1 LPDTPSPLVSDKPT
15 VPAVIVLFASVD
27 PLVLA
32 TKPLPS
38 ALNVDIAPVKPTAIF
53 DCAPLSVKVNP
64 DPTEKNRLLAKEG
77 SLFTVMKVWVNEGPE
92 VIAPVVVCTV
102 TPFCTI
108 GTASVPVRV
117 PAAGNWVICTFAM
130 F

>member
-1 LPDTPSPLVSDKPT
+1 MYR
-15 VPAVIVLFASVD
+15 LFA
-27 PLVLA
+27 
-32 TKPLPS
+32 
-38 ALNVDIAPVKPTAIF
+38 NV
-53 DCAPLSVKVNP
+53 
-64 DPTEKNRLLAKEG
+64 G
-77 SLFTVMKVWVNEGPE
+77 SLFTVMNVCVSAGPE